1 MLLLAQIWLMV
12 KNRMCIACQYPAC
25 QTNDRA
31 GSGYLA
37 RVYLVLYFRLY
48 FTPEFLLFR
57 YCVSVVYHWYVMVY
71 MKDKV

>member
-25 QTNDRA
+25 QINDRA

-48 FTPEFLLFR
+48 FTPEFCFFGI
-57 YCVSVVYHWYVMVY
+57 VYLWFITGM
-71 MKDKV
+71 

>member
-48 FTPEFLLFR
+48 FTPEFCF
-57 YCVSVVYHWYVMVY
+57 SVLCICGLSLICDGIYERQV
-71 MKDKV
+71 